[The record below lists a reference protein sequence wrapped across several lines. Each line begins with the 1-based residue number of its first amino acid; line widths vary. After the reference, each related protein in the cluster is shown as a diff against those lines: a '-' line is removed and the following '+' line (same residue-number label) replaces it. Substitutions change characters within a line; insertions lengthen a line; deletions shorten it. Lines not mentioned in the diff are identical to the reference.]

1 MTIAAALIIARFVHF
16 SALSVLVGGALFPF
30 YGIAASTRD
39 SLSRLPWLPSLLISA
54 AILTLASGLVWF
66 ALLLPDVDFAL
77 VWLFRLLLAMGLVL
91 LTLSDF
97 SAGRRLEA
105 VATGSVVLLA
115 SIALTG
121 NSGSNEGATAFQ
133 HRLADAIHL
142 VASGVWIGALV
153 IFSRLMTLRV
163 EHEREEDLRSV
174 HDALARFAGVGTIA
188 VGSLT
193 LSGML
198 NPGFFL
204 SSLDSAYG
212 QVLFVK
218 LVLFAMMLGLAGVNR
233 YWLTPRLS
241 ASLNRGDGL
250 KAAIGALRA
259 SVLIETGLG
268 VVVLA
273 MVGWLGVLPPP
284 SFE

>member
-1 MTIAAALIIARFVHF
+1 MTIAAALIVARFLHF
-16 SALSVLVGGALFPF
+16 SALSVLAGGALFPF
-30 YGIAASTRD
+30 YGIAASSSD
-39 SLSRLPWLPSLLISA
+39 SFQRLPWLRSLLIGA
-54 AILTLASGLVWF
+54 AIVTLVSGLAWL
-66 ALLLPDVDFAL
+66 ALLLPVVDFGWI
-77 VWLFRLLLAMGLVL
+77 WLFRLLLAMSLVL
-91 LTLSDF
+91 LTLRDF
-97 SAGRRLEA
+97 TSGRRLEA
-105 VATGSVVLLA
+105 VAIGSLVLLG

-121 NSGSNEGATAFQ
+121 NSGSNEGVTAFQ
-133 HRLADAIHL
+133 HRLADAVHL

-163 EHEREEDLRSV
+163 GHDSEEDLRSV
-174 HDALARFAGVGTIA
+174 HDVLARFSGVGTIA
-188 VGSLT
+188 VASLT

-204 SSLDSAYG
+204 SSLDSTYG

-218 LVLFAMMLGLAGVNR
+218 LVLFAVMLGLAGVNR

-284 SFE
+284 EFE